1 MTLAFDY
8 MVLAD
13 ALTGSAV
20 RLRSVLERDAP
31 NVNARSEDADW
42 LDSLAAVCRER
53 AADITPTATDETVF
67 IKVERA
73 ADIKSFRP
81 DFILID
87 DPQPAEAAADL
98 AKGSAHE

>member
-42 LDSLAAVCRER
+42 LDNLAAVCRPTSSSSTIHSPPR
-53 AADITPTATDETVF
+53 RGRRQGRRRRVSDIAVEKICDAICGIAILWFF
-67 IKVERA
+67 IKIIR
-73 ADIKSFRP
+73 
-81 DFILID
+81 
-87 DPQPAEAAADL
+87 
-98 AKGSAHE
+98 G

>member
-20 RLRSVLERDAP
+20 RLRSILERDAP

-53 AADITPTATDETVF
+53 AADIMPTATDER
-67 IKVERA
+67 KMYRDSLLRSA
-73 ADIKSFRP
+73 RP
-81 DFILID
+81 DFIFID
-87 DPQPAEAAADL
+87 DPQPKRPSPRKEAKSDR
-98 AKGSAHE
+98 

>member
-53 AADITPTATDETVF
+53 AADITPPAL
-67 IKVERA
+67 
-73 ADIKSFRP
+73 
-81 DFILID
+81 ILID
-87 DPQPAEAAADL
+87 DPQPAKE
-98 AKGSAHE
+98 GGEE

>member
-42 LDSLAAVCRER
+42 LDSLAAVCAER
-53 AADITPTATDETVF
+53 
-67 IKVERA
+67 
-73 ADIKSFRP
+73 
-81 DFILID
+81 
-87 DPQPAEAAADL
+87 AADL

>member
-20 RLRSVLERDAP
+20 RLRSILERDAP

-53 AADITPTATDETVF
+53 AADIMPTATDETVF

-73 ADIKSFRP
+73 ADLTKES
-81 DFILID
+81 
-87 DPQPAEAAADL
+87 
-98 AKGSAHE
+98 SHE